1 MLKKLQKNKR
11 GFSHHFLLPV
21 IAVLAV
27 GSIGAYLQFSSKAA
41 TACPSGTT
49 YQKGVGGADICRY
62 PDRVGLHKGFD
73 YCQSKLGSTGYAYK
87 SVSDH
92 MGDYY
97 YLCERVPTGPC
108 PSGFDFGMGAAP
120 YQGSS
125 TYDLYWWTCMGVF
138 SSGGGTGGGGTG
150 GGSGGPVSKS
160 CNPHT
165 SVRSGSRGGCVAH
178 AQDLLNQAG
187 FGRLSVDGVYGSATK
202 AAINNLEKK
211 YGLTQNGE
219 ITATDW
225 ARLHDA
231 VKGGSSTPPPVSK
244 ECKTHSSVKSGSK
257 GGCVA
262 HAQDLLNKANF
273 GNLKVDGVYGSSTKT
288 AINKLEATYGL
299 TQNGEITATDWDRLH
314 KASNGADYLNI
325 HDKAYACRTPRPTLN
340 PGVTHDCVSYVQ
352 FSLYRAGI
360 GAPELSRT
368 DYYNPTTQT
377 YVKKFQEK
385 YGLTVDGVIGSATWS
400 KIDALAVNKER
411 KEGEK
416 YINIHAAAYKCSYP
430 MPTLNPSVTHDC
442 VSYLQFSLY
451 RANIGAPELSRTDY
465 YNPTTQTYV
474 KKFQEKNGLTVDG
487 VVGPKTWEKINAL
500 PVNQQQL

>member
-1 MLKKLQKNKR
+1 MYCSSAARQNWGALVDFTPEKKVATCYTVTTASSAPICNDGYYPVNK
-11 GFSHHFLLPV
+11 GSYWDCLPQYRP
-21 IAVLAV
+21 
-27 GSIGAYLQFSSKAA
+27 S
-41 TACPSGTT
+41 CPSGWHT
-49 YQKGVGGADICRY
+49 YYHYVGSG
-62 PDRVGLHKGFD
+62 RVGDLTCLAPDSG
-73 YCQSKLGSTGYAYK
+73 GGTG
-87 SVSDH
+87 
-92 MGDYY
+92 
-97 YLCERVPTGPC
+97 
-108 PSGFDFGMGAAP
+108 
-120 YQGSS
+120 
-125 TYDLYWWTCMGVF
+125 
-138 SSGGGTGGGGTG
+138 GGGTGGGGTG

-225 ARLHDA
+225 DRLHDA

-273 GNLKVDGVYGSSTKT
+273 GNLKVDGVYGSGTKA

-299 TQNGEITATDWDRLH
+299 TQNGEITPTDWDRLH
-314 KASNGADYLNI
+314 KASNGADYSNI

-340 PGVTHDCVSYVQ
+340 PGVTHDCVSYLQ
-352 FSLYRAGI
+352 FSLHRGGI
-360 GAPELSRT
+360 DAPELSRT
-368 DYYNPTTQT
+368 DQYNDTTER
-377 YVKKFQEK
+377 YLKKFQEK
-385 YGLTVDGVIGSATWS
+385 YGLKTDGIVGTATWA
-400 KIDALAVNKER
+400 KIDALATNRER
-411 KEGEK
+411 KDGER
-416 YINIHAAAYKCSYP
+416 YVNIHAAAYRCSYP
-430 MPTLNPSVTHDC
+430 MATLTPSITHDC

-451 RANIGAPELSRTDY
+451 RADIGAPELSRTDQ
-465 YNPTTQTYV
+465 YNPTTQGYV
-474 KKFQEKNGLTVDG
+474 KKFQEKNGLTPDG
-487 VVGPKTWEKINAL
+487 IVGEKTWAKINAL
-500 PVNQQQL
+500 KVNQQQL